1 MYTDKEE
8 SLMLNFIKRFKNVWK
23 GTPYFTTFIKRPTY
37 GMGNKILR
45 SQFENYEV
53 RMHWS
58 CGAAFGR
65 KTENNTEISKMTI
78 AIMTITI
85 TLGVNM
91 ITRQITPFPHLINP
105 VNIDI
110 LILQKIC

>member
-1 MYTDKEE
+1 
-8 SLMLNFIKRFKNVWK
+8 MLNFIKRFKNIYK
-23 GTPYFTTFIKRPTY
+23 GTPYFTTCVKRPTY
-37 GMGNKILR
+37 GMGNKILTW
-45 SQFENYEV
+45 QFENYEV

-58 CGAAFGR
+58 YRKAFGP
-65 KTENNTEISKMTI
+65 KTENNTEISKKAI
-78 AIMTITI
+78 VIMTITT

>member
-1 MYTDKEE
+1 MD
-8 SLMLNFIKRFKNVWK
+8 
-23 GTPYFTTFIKRPTY
+23 
-37 GMGNKILR
+37 NKILR

-58 CGAAFGR
+58 YRRAFGR
-65 KTENNTEISKMTI
+65 KTENNTEISKRAI
-78 AIMTITI
+78 VIMTITI

-110 LILQKIC
+110 FVLQKIC